1 MLEPIDRQA
10 ALAEIDATIE
20 GSLQRPEDVYID
32 KGLMMARTIIEKLPA
47 IQTEQHHKNDVIG
60 MDKAKI
66 MRLLDEADDIVSALY
81 RQGANKDYKCKSLRE
96 KLQAIAAEISEKP
109 KSNADHIR
117 QMTDDELAKWVI
129 KIAGCN
135 VCVLFRGGKCEARS
149 RSDCDNVA
157 YEWLQKE
164 EEINDER

>member
-1 MLEPIDRQA
+1 MPEPIDRLA

-47 IQTEQHHKNDVIG
+47 IQTEQHHENDVIG

-66 MRLLDEADDIVSALY
+66 MRLLDEANDIVSALY

-117 QMTDDELAKWVI
+117 QMTEDELAHWLNNEASNTCNICIGQKDKSSCTHYECEECVTKWLKQEVNED
-129 KIAGCN
+129 AT
-135 VCVLFRGGKCEARS
+135 
-149 RSDCDNVA
+149 D
-157 YEWLQKE
+157 
-164 EEINDER
+164 